1 MSRLIARVTACSLVI
16 VFGLTVMPHAAFAQ
30 SPNAPDVLYAYVSK
44 LPVGSIVKVTPKEGR
59 SFKGILMVVEH
70 DTITV
75 KPKTR
80 IARPERQIRLADID
94 FVELQER
101 NGSSNGALKAVGIG
115 VASAVGVFM
124 GLILVSLAI
133 AD

>member
-1 MSRLIARVTACSLVI
+1 MSRSIARLIACSLVI
-16 VFGLTVMPHAAFAQ
+16 ALGLTTMPQAAVAQ
-30 SPNAPDVLYAYVSK
+30 ASSQPDLLHAYVSK
-44 LPVGSIVKVTPKEGR
+44 LPVGSLVKVTPKEGR
-59 SFKGILMVVEH
+59 SFKGILMVVEG
-70 DTITV
+70 DAIVV

-80 IARPERQIRLADID
+80 IARPERQIKLADID

-101 NGSSNGALKAVGIG
+101 NGGSNGTIKAVGIG

>member
-1 MSRLIARVTACSLVI
+1 MSRSIARLIACSLVLALG
-16 VFGLTVMPHAAFAQ
+16 FTTLPRTAFAQ
-30 SPNAPDVLYAYVSK
+30 QPNAADLLYAYVAK
-44 LPVGSIVKVTPKEGR
+44 LPVGSVVKVTPKEGR
-59 SFKGILMVVEH
+59 SFKGILMVVDR

-101 NGSSNGALKAVGIG
+101 NGGNGALKAVGIG
-115 VASAVGVFM
+115 VASGVGVFM
-124 GLILVSLAI
+124 GLILVGLAI
-133 AD
+133 SD